1 MKRLLVSIILSLII
15 VTNVYADDMYI
26 TCYCPESCPGTI
38 TYTGTHVRE
47 GIAAVTK
54 EHIGWKA
61 IVYTMDG
68 EYLGTFDC
76 LDKIGT
82 GKKNVIDIWKPDLE
96 SAKQVMKRTGGKV
109 KVTWVLPKG
118 DY

>member
-1 MKRLLVSIILSLII
+1 M
-15 VTNVYADDMYI
+15 VTNVYADNMYI

-61 IVYTMDG
+61 IVYTIDG

-82 GKKNVIDIWKPDLE
+82 GKKNVIDIWKPDLK
-96 SAKQVMKRTGGKV
+96 SAKQVMKKTGGKV
-109 KVTWVLPKG
+109 MVTWIAPKKEN
-118 DY
+118 